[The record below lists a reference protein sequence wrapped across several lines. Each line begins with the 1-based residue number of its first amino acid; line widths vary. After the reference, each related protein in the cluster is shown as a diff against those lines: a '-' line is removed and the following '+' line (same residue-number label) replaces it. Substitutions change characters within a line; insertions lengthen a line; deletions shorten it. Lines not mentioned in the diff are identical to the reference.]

1 MKNMGD
7 IQKMMKEAQKIQ
19 KSLLDAQAELEDKEI
34 EGSAGGGVVK
44 VIITGKH
51 IIKSVLISKEAVDPE
66 DIETLEDL
74 VTAAVNDAINKANE
88 LVTDQLSAI
97 TGGLKIP
104 GMPGMPGGM
113 GLF

>member
-1 MKNMGD
+1 MKHMGD

-19 KSLLDAQAELEDKEI
+19 KSLLDAQSELEEKEV
-34 EGSAGGGVVK
+34 EGSSGGGVVK
-44 VIITGKH
+44 VVITGKH
-51 IIKSVLISKEAVDPE
+51 IVKSVSISKEAVDPE

-74 VTAAVNDAINKANE
+74 VTAALNDAINKANE
-88 LVTDQLSAI
+88 LVTEHLSSI

-104 GMPGMPGGM
+104 GMPSMPGGM